1 MKKVLSRWYLLV
13 IGGFLLAAMAVFL
26 LCGEDSV
33 IAVHDNLDLF
43 IPQLQMM
50 KSDHSFFSHDA
61 YVNFLGGISRDTLFS
76 EFYIYTILF
85 MLLPAFPA
93 YIAAYFLKIL
103 IAIAGSVLLGREL
116 LGEKYKSQQA
126 LVWLCGFAY
135 GILNVFPAF
144 GIPFASIPLLLF
156 LLVKIM
162 RKPSWGLYAALFF
175 YPVLSYFSYFGLFIL
190 AYMALAF
197 VILWIRD
204 RKFPG
209 RMLLAI
215 IVLSVGYIVC
225 EYRLF
230 YMMLFDDEVTI
241 RSTIVAGNYTISEV
255 LATIGDSLVKGMF
268 HAESVH
274 MYVVL
279 PVCAI
284 YFFYLNISYLVK
296 KNARGIFHD
305 WYNLLMLILVFNSLI
320 YGIYY
325 LEPVRNVVEFL
336 CPPLTGWQFN
346 RTIFFNPFVW
356 YAAFFLVLK
365 RLYEKEKKG
374 LRVVADLLA
383 LAAVLVILGS
393 NTRYNDLYHT
403 CFSKVYEMVK
413 GQKANDLTYRE
424 FYSTDLFEKAK
435 EDIGYCGQWS
445 VAYGFY
451 PAILEYN
458 DIATLDGYL
467 GFYSQNYK
475 EEFRKM
481 IAPALDRVEESRL
494 YFDEWG
500 ARAYLYSGTDPSI
513 INSSRIYEVTDHD
526 LYLDVDQFKRL
537 GGRYIFSR
545 IDLGNAEEIGL
556 TLIGTYT
563 DETSPYTLYVYQTTS
578 RYRDVDHANLTL
590 EEMKQTTCDMDL
602 LDAQLTEMKE
612 LAAEA
617 EESGAAE
624 KPERVKELFGD
635 TQDEIEKLSTCYS
648 LSQITYYQNIFDEEN
663 QEIQAELL
671 DDVMDY
677 GDRLNVAIRELCK
690 SPYQDTMIELM
701 NAEQV
706 EAYLEYEEMT
716 DAEKELTAKENSLE
730 QEYEQLSSEEFYYEY
745 DGEEWDLNRLNM
757 EADEMDHDAVV
768 EIYQG
773 ICKQRNDAVGEVFVE
788 LVDVRNEIAKLN
800 GYDNYAEYAY
810 DAVYVRD
817 YTLDETRD
825 LLKEIRK
832 HVVPVMADM
841 KDVLYDTDYMRLYS
855 EGQGIE
861 STSIIEQIGPYLE
874 EIDPELKDTQEHFL
888 KYRLYDMDT
897 SQNKANTAF
906 TMRLSYF
913 KDGFIYGQMY
923 DNYMDY
929 YNVIHEFGHYNNVY
943 RSADTFFE
951 SSNNIDVSE
960 IHSQGMQMLFYD
972 YYDELLGEDIGDI
985 YAFYDVYSMA
995 DNAISTAL
1003 VSEFEIAAYENPD
1016 MTLEELNKLY
1026 LQLSRRYGMQYDS
1039 QIKELY
1045 TWSEIPHIFTSPC
1058 YYFSYLTSA
1067 FSSLDILTMAESDRH
1082 EAVETYMTLTTIPG
1096 YVPYCSAVEYAGLR
1110 DIFDDGVAQDIIEE
1124 TASILGVKGY

>member
-33 IAVHDNLDLF
+33 VAVHDNLDLF

-50 KSDHSFFSHDA
+50 KSDHSFFSHGA

-116 LGEKYKSQQA
+116 LSEKYKSQQA

-162 RKPSWGLYAALFF
+162 RKPSWRLYAALFF

-197 VILWIRD
+197 LILWIRD

-241 RSTIVAGNYTISEV
+241 RSTIVAGNYTISEA
-255 LATIGDSLVKGMF
+255 LATIGDSFVKGMF

-279 PVCAI
+279 PVCAV

-325 LEPVRNVVEFL
+325 LEPVRNVVELL

-365 RLYEKEKKG
+365 RLYEKEKKS
-374 LRVVADLLA
+374 LRVAANLLA

-424 FYSTDLFEKAK
+424 FYSTELFEKAK

-500 ARAYLYSGTDPSI
+500 ARAYLYSGTDLSI
-513 INSSRIYEVTDHD
+513 INSSRAYEVTDHD
-526 LYLDVDQFKRL
+526 LYLDVNQFKRL

-545 IDLGNAEEIGL
+545 IDLGNAEEIGF

-563 DETSPYTLYVYQTTS
+563 DDASPYTLYVYQTTS
-578 RYRDVDHANLTL
+578 RYQDVDHANLTL

-602 LDAQLTEMKE
+602 LDAQLAEMNE

-617 EESGAAE
+617 GENGEAKE
-624 KPERVKELFGD
+624 PERVKELFGD
-635 TQDEIEKLSTCYS
+635 TLDGMEKLSTCYS
-648 LSQITYYQNIFDEEN
+648 LSQLTYYQNIFDEEN
-663 QEIQAELL
+663 QEIQAEFL
-671 DDVMDY
+671 DELVDY
-677 GDRLNVAIRELCK
+677 GDQLNVAIRELCK
-690 SPYQDTMIELM
+690 SPYKDTMIELM
-701 NAEQV
+701 NAAQV
-706 EAYLEYEEMT
+706 EAYLDYEAVT
-716 DAEKELTAKENSLE
+716 DEEKELTAKENSLQ

-745 DGEEWDLNRLNM
+745 DGEEWDMSRLNM
-757 EADEMDHDAVV
+757 ESDQLEHDTVI

-773 ICKQRNDAVGEVFVE
+773 ICKQKNDAVGEVFVE

-817 YTLDETRD
+817 YTLNETKD

-832 HVVPVMADM
+832 QVVPVVADM
-841 KDVLYDTDYMRLYS
+841 RDALYDTDYMRLYS

-888 KYRLYDMDT
+888 KYQLYVMDT
-897 SQNKANTAF
+897 
-906 TMRLSYF
+906 
-913 KDGFIYGQMY
+913 
-923 DNYMDY
+923 
-929 YNVIHEFGHYNNVY
+929 
-943 RSADTFFE
+943 
-951 SSNNIDVSE
+951 
-960 IHSQGMQMLFYD
+960 
-972 YYDELLGEDIGDI
+972 
-985 YAFYDVYSMA
+985 
-995 DNAISTAL
+995 
-1003 VSEFEIAAYENPD
+1003 
-1016 MTLEELNKLY
+1016 
-1026 LQLSRRYGMQYDS
+1026 
-1039 QIKELY
+1039 
-1045 TWSEIPHIFTSPC
+1045 
-1058 YYFSYLTSA
+1058 
-1067 FSSLDILTMAESDRH
+1067 
-1082 EAVETYMTLTTIPG
+1082 
-1096 YVPYCSAVEYAGLR
+1096 
-1110 DIFDDGVAQDIIEE
+1110 
-1124 TASILGVKGY
+1124 

>member
-1 MKKVLSRWYLLV
+1 MKKVLSHWYLLV

-50 KSDHSFFSHDA
+50 KNDHSFFSHDA
-61 YVNFLGGISRDTLFS
+61 YVDFLGGISRDTLFS

-103 IAIAGSVLLGREL
+103 IAVAGSVLLGREI
-116 LGEKYKSQQA
+116 LGEKFKSQKP
-126 LVWLCGFAY
+126 LVWMCGFAY

-144 GIPFASIPLLLF
+144 GIPFASIPLLIFILM
-156 LLVKIM
+156 KIM
-162 RKPSWGLYAALFF
+162 CKPSIGFYAALFF
-175 YPVLSYFSYFGLFIL
+175 YPMLSYFSYFGLFIL

-197 VILWIRD
+197 LILWIKD

-215 IVLSVGYIVC
+215 VVLSAGYIVC

-230 YMMLFDDEVTI
+230 YLMLFDDEVTI
-241 RSTIVAGNYTISEV
+241 RSTIVAGNYTIQEA
-255 LATIGDSLVKGMF
+255 LATVGDSLVNGMF

-274 MYVVL
+274 KYVVL
-279 PVCAI
+279 PVCI
-284 YFFYLNISYLVK
+284 LYFLYLNISYLVK
-296 KNARGIFHD
+296 KNAKGIFRD
-305 WYNLLMLILVFNSLI
+305 WYNLLAVILVFNSLI

-365 RLYEKEKKG
+365 RLYEKNKKP
-374 LRVVADLLA
+374 LLVAANLLA
-383 LAAVLVILGS
+383 LAAVLVILTS

-424 FYSTDLFEKAK
+424 FYSTDLFDKAK

-481 IAPALDRVEESRL
+481 IAPALDRVEASRQ

-500 ARAYLYSGTDPSI
+500 ARAYLYSGTDLSI
-513 INSSRIYEVTDHD
+513 INSSRTYEVTDHD
-526 LYLDVDQFKRL
+526 LYIDLDQFKKL

-545 IDLGNAEEIGL
+545 IELSNAEKIGL
-556 TLIGTYT
+556 TLVGTYT
-563 DETSPYTLYVYQTTS
+563 DEDSPYTLYVYQTTS
-578 RYRDVDHANLTL
+578 RYQNVEHADLTFD
-590 EEMKQTTCDMDL
+590 EMKRLTCD
-602 LDAQLTEMKE
+602 LDALDMQMETMQE
-612 LAAEA
+612 LAAA
-617 EESGAAE
+617 ATESGTAGD
-624 KPERVKELFGD
+624 PEQVKELFQA
-635 TQDEIEKLSTCYS
+635 TLKEIEKLSTIYS
-648 LSQITYYQNIFDEEN
+648 MAQVTYYQDIFNEEN
-663 QEIQAELL
+663 QEIQADLL
-671 DDVMDY
+671 DEVLDY
-677 GDRLNVAIRELCK
+677 GDKMNVAIRELCK
-690 SPYQDTMIELM
+690 SPYRDTMVELM
-701 NAEQV
+701 NEPQV
-706 EAYLEYEEMT
+706 EAYLDYEEMSKE
-716 DAEKELTAKENSLE
+716 EKELTAKENSLE
-730 QEYEQLSSEEFYYEY
+730 QEYEQLASEQFYYEY
-745 DGEEWDLNRLNM
+745 NGEEWDMDRLNRESDDL
-757 EADEMDHDAVV
+757 DHDALI

-773 ICKQRNDAVGEVFVE
+773 VSKQKNDAVGEVFLE

-800 GYDNYAEYAY
+800 GYDNYADYAY
-810 DAVYVRD
+810 DSVYVRD
-817 YTLDETRD
+817 YTLEETKD

-832 HVVPVMADM
+832 YVVPVVADMADA
-841 KDVLYDTDYMRLYS
+841 LYDTDYMRLYS
-855 EGQGIE
+855 EGQDID
-861 STSIIEQIGPYLE
+861 STTIIEQIGPVLE
-874 EIDPELKDTQEHFL
+874 QIDPELKDTQEHFL
-888 KYRLYDMDT
+888 QYQLYDMDT
-897 SQNKANTAF
+897 SQTKAGTAF
-906 TMRLSYF
+906 TIGLSYF
-913 KDGFIYGQMY
+913 NDGFIYGQMY
-923 DNYMDY
+923 DNYLDY
-929 YNVIHEFGHYNNVY
+929 YNVIHEFGHYNNTY
-943 RSADTFFE
+943 RSADSFLE
-951 SSNNIDVSE
+951 SCNNVDVSE
-960 IHSQGMQMLFYD
+960 IHSQGLQMLFYD
-972 YYDELLGEDIGDI
+972 YYDELMGDDIGDT

-1003 VSEFEIAAYENPD
+1003 ISEFEISAYENPD
-1016 MTLEELNKLY
+1016 MTLEDLNKLY
-1026 LQLSRRYGMQYDS
+1026 LQLSRRYGIQYDS
-1039 QIKELY
+1039 QVKELY
-1045 TWSEIPHIFTSPC
+1045 TWSEVPHIFTSPC

-1067 FSSLDILTMAESDRH
+1067 FSSLDILTMAEEDRH
-1082 EAVETYMTLTTIPG
+1082 EAIETYMTLTTIPG
-1096 YVPYCSAVEYAGLR
+1096 YIPYCSAVEYAGLR
-1110 DIFDDGVAQDIIEE
+1110 DIFDKGVAQNIMEE
-1124 TASILGVKGY
+1124 TASILNVQGY